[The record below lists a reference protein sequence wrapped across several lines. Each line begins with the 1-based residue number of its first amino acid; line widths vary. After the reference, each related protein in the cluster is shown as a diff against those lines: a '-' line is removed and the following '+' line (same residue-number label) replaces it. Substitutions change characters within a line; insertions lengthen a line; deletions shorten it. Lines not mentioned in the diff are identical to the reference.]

1 MRPKIHLTEAP
12 AHGMTVTPEA
22 EAVAIELDERCY
34 LFPNAKPV
42 THLKLVAAAPGYI
55 VIEALLGFNRA
66 MTDTRLAILSL
77 EDATQVSRKLV
88 DAYFQGK
95 TQHAL
100 SDRAKVAIVFNANG
114 FLVSFEVQGH
124 LAELFI
130 SPPALQRFTRGLMQL
145 VDALQPIQ
153 AN

>member
-1 MRPKIHLTEAP
+1 MRPKIHLSETAIGGVP
-12 AHGMTVTPEA
+12 TTEA

-34 LFPNAKPV
+34 LFPNAKPL
-42 THLKLVAAAPGYI
+42 THLKLLAGNPGYI
-55 VIEALLGFNRA
+55 TVEALLSFNRA
-66 MTDTRLAILSL
+66 MTDTRIAVLSL
-77 EDATQVSRKLV
+77 EDAGQLARKLV

-114 FLVSFEVQGH
+114 FLVSFEVQGR

-145 VDALQPIQ
+145 LDALQPIQ